1 VNLLPTTPATGIHS
15 LLLIYRFVFRFW
27 CFDFRMQQGFAREC
41 SGVRVAY
48 QRMLVSI
55 SSTQSLLVVAA
66 TPRAVAL
73 PEKKR
78 AWHPD
83 AVLPS
88 IVARFILLTYFHAVE
103 N

>member
-73 PEKKR
+73 SGKIEHGILMPVI
-78 AWHPD
+78 PP
-83 AVLPS
+83 V
-88 IVARFILLTYFHAVE
+88 VARFMLVAYFHAMG